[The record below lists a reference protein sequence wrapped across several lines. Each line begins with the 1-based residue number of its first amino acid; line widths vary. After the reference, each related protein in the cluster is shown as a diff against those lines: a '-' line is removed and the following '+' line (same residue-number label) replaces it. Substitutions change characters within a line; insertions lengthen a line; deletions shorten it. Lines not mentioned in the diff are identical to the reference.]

1 MVTNTL
7 LKGALL
13 HCKRASFTPQKG
25 TFYHVKGH
33 LLQCKRPSIKKQL
46 GITLQQGGIIRSPFY
61 LFFYSTRLYNGR
73 AILPFQLSSNQ

>member
-13 HCKRASFTPQKG
+13 HCKKASFTPQKG

-46 GITLQQGGIIRSPFY
+46 RNYFTTRRDNTLSFLSIPLFHKTLQRKSRPS
-61 LFFYSTRLYNGR
+61 LSTV
-73 AILPFQLSSNQ
+73 F